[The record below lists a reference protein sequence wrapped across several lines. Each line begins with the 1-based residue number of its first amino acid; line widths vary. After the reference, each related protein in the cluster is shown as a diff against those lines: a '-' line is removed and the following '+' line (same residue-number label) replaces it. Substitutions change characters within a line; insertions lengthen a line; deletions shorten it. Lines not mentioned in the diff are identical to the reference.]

1 MVLENVFKTAFR
13 TYNGYYKFL
22 VIPFG
27 LFNAPIT
34 FQSLMN
40 DILRN
45 YLRKFILVF
54 FDDIL
59 VYTKDMTE
67 HLPFFPL
74 SFIFRILPYFFH
86 SLIFFF
92 LISTLRT
99 MSCLKCRGIG
109 RTLIFFVVSYIKKKS
124 KFYLLTP
131 IGLKDMSISY
141 AN

>member
-86 SLIFFF
+86 SLIFLFF
-92 LISTLRT
+92 
-99 MSCLKCRGIG
+99 
-109 RTLIFFVVSYIKKKS
+109 
-124 KFYLLTP
+124 
-131 IGLKDMSISY
+131 
-141 AN
+141 